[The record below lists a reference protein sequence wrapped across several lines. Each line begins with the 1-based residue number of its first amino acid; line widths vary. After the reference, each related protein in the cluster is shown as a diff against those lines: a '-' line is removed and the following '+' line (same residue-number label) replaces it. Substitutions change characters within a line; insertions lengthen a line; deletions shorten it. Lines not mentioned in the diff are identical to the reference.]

1 MIVFL
6 NLKRDLTFGSNQQY
20 VIHPHK
26 IDMSQNHVGNEKSNK
41 TQHTLK
47 KTTTQKRKNS
57 WTMWNEFQS
66 ISLSQGHRPH
76 TVFSC

>member
-6 NLKRDLTFGSNQQY
+6 NLKRELTFGSNQQY

-47 KTTTQKRKNS
+47 KTTTQK
-57 WTMWNEFQS
+57 
-66 ISLSQGHRPH
+66 
-76 TVFSC
+76 